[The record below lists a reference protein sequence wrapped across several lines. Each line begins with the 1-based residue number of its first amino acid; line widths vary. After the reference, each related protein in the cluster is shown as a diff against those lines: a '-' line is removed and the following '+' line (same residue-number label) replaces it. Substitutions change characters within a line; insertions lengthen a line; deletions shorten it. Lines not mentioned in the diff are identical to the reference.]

1 LPLETNALLA
11 FEVRD
16 CRGVVRYRHPQ
27 YDAPR
32 FSASTATGEMSMRDT
47 TACVDIGV
55 RLRRDVAAEIVATAV
70 PGTGR
75 WLPVG
80 LLVLAALLVT
90 IRTRVVGQSVTAAS
104 SLCEVW

>member
-1 LPLETNALLA
+1 
-11 FEVRD
+11 
-16 CRGVVRYRHPQ
+16 
-27 YDAPR
+27 
-32 FSASTATGEMSMRDT
+32 
-47 TACVDIGV
+47 
-55 RLRRDVAAEIVATAV
+55 VAAEIVATAV